1 MMYRQTDATRVIS
14 DVAQQVGRDDI
25 LSLHRSNKNIQKVIP
40 RKNGVEL
47 RQSLWRAQ
55 IFET

>member
-25 LSLHRSNKNIQKVIP
+25 LSLQRSNKNIQKVIP